1 MREIIPFCKDIVFKT
16 NIASITSISLE
27 HEENILNGE
36 VSGNFIIFGDY
47 KIHSDTT
54 EKEMFKYRLPFTALI
69 PDNIEESSVIVDID
83 NFTYEQ
89 IENDVLKVNIDFS
102 LEGTE
107 KEVERVEILEE
118 TDDNEIVSEV
128 PDNIEEIYEAI
139 DNFVEMRRKEEEK
152 ETLENNEENIED
164 DVEDIECEQI
174 ESLDGIRIN
183 TINDEIKDVEIEEDR
198 NDNNNV
204 IVQNN
209 MTLEVKEEKQ
219 NDNLEEKEIVTM
231 EKVEKVEHSEY
242 VTYHIH
248 VVGNDET
255 IDSILKRY
263 GSSMDALKEYNDLS
277 NVKIGDKVIIPEYLD
292 E

>member
-27 HEENILNGE
+27 HEESVSNGE

-69 PDNIEESSVIVDID
+69 PDNIEESSVMVDID

-102 LEGTE
+102 LEGNE
-107 KEVERVEILEE
+107 KEEERVEVLEE
-118 TDDNEIVSEV
+118 IDDNEIVSDV

-139 DNFVEMRRKEEEK
+139 DNFVEMRKKEEEK
-152 ETLENNEENIED
+152 ELLESNEENIDEV
-164 DVEDIECEQI
+164 VEDIVSEQI
-174 ESLDGIRIN
+174 ENLEDVRVNNIN
-183 TINDEIKDVEIEEDR
+183 VELEEEIEDDR
-198 NDNNNV
+198 NDTSNVIIQNNV
-204 IVQNN
+204 TLDVNAENN
-209 MTLEVKEEKQ
+209 
-219 NDNLEEKEIVTM
+219 NLEEKEIVTM
-231 EKVEKVEHSEY
+231 EKVEHSEY

-248 VVGNDET
+248 LVGNDET

-263 GSSMDALKEYNDLS
+263 GSSMDILKEYNDLS

>member
-231 EKVEKVEHSEY
+231 EKEEKVEHSEY